1 MRGKARLY
9 GNALPHSAEH
19 TEAPAST
26 FKVCGMPDGSDTSL
40 VLRWVSSPLFHLI
53 TSLRDTTMC
62 VFDMFPIVDRARWP
76 FRFCSNGYL
85 SYGGVQPKYIAL
97 LLDLDGTHSVPRA
110 RCLVARCTA
119 VSSLPRLRARGSP
132 GRLRG
137 GPGHAK
143 SGKRTDT
150 TSLYPLAC
158 PRPTTDTRALPSQ
171 CDGHRRCPQRVGVLY
186 RNNRPARSVLVA
198 GAS

>member
-1 MRGKARLY
+1 MHYHIPQNTPRPPRA
-9 GNALPHSAEH
+9 HSKYAACLMVATH
-19 TEAPAST
+19 HLC
-26 FKVCGMPDGSDTSL
+26 CGG
-40 VLRWVSSPLFHLI
+40 
-53 TSLRDTTMC
+53 
-62 VFDMFPIVDRARWP
+62 
-76 FRFCSNGYL
+76 NGYL

-150 TSLYPLAC
+150 TSLYPLAR